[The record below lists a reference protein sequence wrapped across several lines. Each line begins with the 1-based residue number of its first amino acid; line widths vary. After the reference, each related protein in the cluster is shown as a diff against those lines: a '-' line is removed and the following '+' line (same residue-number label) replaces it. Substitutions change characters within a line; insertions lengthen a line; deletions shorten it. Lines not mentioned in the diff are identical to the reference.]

1 MLKHISDQHKGSLLA
16 FIGVLFITPDSLLI
30 RLSNLETWGLLFY
43 RGLIPFFVV
52 LIGLLFFYRTK
63 FFDALF
69 NIGYVGIFYVIS
81 FSMCNITFIISIQN
95 TNVANTLIMVAMAPM
110 LSAVLATVFLK
121 EKTNIKTWIAI
132 FITFFSVAFIF
143 YDSLKLGNILGDI
156 FGFITA
162 LGLAINANLARY
174 AKDRDLVPSAVL
186 GKLCVAIFAFFF
198 VENFELVETDLIIVP
213 IMCIMCVA
221 IPFVLVTIAP
231 RFISAPEVNLF
242 FLLEVII
249 GPIWVWLIINEKP
262 SIETIIGGFVILV
275 TIATH
280 SYAALKKTQIKSN

>member
-81 FSMCNITFIISIQN
+81 FSTCNITFIISIQN

-110 LSAVLATVFLK
+110 LSAVLATIFLK

-213 IMCIMCVA
+213 MMCIMCVA

-249 GPIWVWLIINEKP
+249 GPIWVWVIINEKP